1 MRISLFGSLADAI
14 GREVELPLAGGI
26 PVAEVRRQVIERY
39 PEAASILRRPE
50 VRACLGDRIVGEDET
65 VPAGAELAF
74 FPPLSGG

>member
-1 MRISLFGSLADAI
+1 MRISLFGSLAEAI
-14 GREVELPLAGGI
+14 GREVELPLAEGGS
-26 PVAEVRRQVIERY
+26 VADARRGLIERY
-39 PEAASILRRPE
+39 PAAAATLARPE